1 MSKYLTVG
9 SVVLV
14 SKRYVE
20 DRAGMFER
28 VKYENP
34 KIGENFYVF
43 KNLINKEL

>member
-1 MSKYLTVG
+1 MPIWKMEQG
-9 SVVLV
+9 G
-14 SKRYVE
+14 KRDVE
-20 DRAGMFER
+20 DGTGTVER